1 MATRKRVP
9 PAPVSPDIQGQ
20 PQPDRFKPTPTMHTG
35 KGSKIDNLP
44 SRHARDV
51 ITGSDPM
58 SRAMGQFGK
67 QSPYKIG

>member
-1 MATRKRVP
+1 MASSKRRGP
-9 PAPVSPDIQGQ
+9 PVTPDIQGV
-20 PQPDRFKPTPTMHTG
+20 PRPDRFKPQPTMHTG
-35 KGSKIDNLP
+35 KGSRVDHLP

-51 ITGSDPM
+51 ITGADPM